1 MNRPREKFGTALG
14 ASFGVIG
21 YSNGRSSFVASAAT
35 EISSGLPW
43 QCVEYVRRWYITRRK
58 VTFAPVA
65 TAADM
70 WAKPPPFRRI
80 EGGTLL
86 ATRTIDNEGQQKP
99 ELGDLLLYQA
109 KPGSENLWAGHV
121 AVVVDVDL
129 ANAQIAVAE
138 QNFENKPWVEPNSYA
153 RRIALSSEHNRYAV
167 SDPLGAITGWL
178 RTQA

>member
-1 MNRPREKFGTALG
+1 MNRPPEKFGTVLG
-14 ASFGVIG
+14 ASFGVTG
-21 YSNGRSSFVASAAT
+21 YSNGRCSFVASAAT
-35 EISSGLPW
+35 ERSSGLPW
-43 QCVEYVRRWYITRRK
+43 QCVEYARRWYIARRAI
-58 VTFAPVA
+58 TFGPVA

-86 ATRTIDNEGQQKP
+86 PTHALDNGGQQCP
-99 ELGDLLLYQA
+99 ELGDLLIYRA
-109 KPGSENLWAGHV
+109 ENSENLWAGHV

-138 QNFENKPWVEPNSYA
+138 QNFENKPWDEPNSYA
-153 RRIALSSEHNRYAV
+153 RMIPLSSGQNRYV
-167 SDPLGAITGWL
+167 VNDPLGSIAGWL